1 MPEAPDLE
9 IIKESLKQRVQGWT
23 IESSRVLRPT
33 VLRGLAGD
41 FPKDIV
47 GRQFGQVRRN
57 GKFLLTPLSEDRR
70 LVINPMLTGA
80 IQLYPSS
87 LRVLKNPA

>member
-9 IIKESLKQRVQGWT
+9 IINETLNQRVQGWT
-23 IESSRVLRPT
+23 IESVRVLRPT
-33 VLRGLAGD
+33 VLRILGGD
-41 FPKDIV
+41 FPKDTA
-47 GRQFGQVRRN
+47 GRRFGQVRRN
-57 GKFLLTPLSEDRR
+57 GKFLLITLSEDRR

-80 IQLYPSS
+80 VQLCPSI